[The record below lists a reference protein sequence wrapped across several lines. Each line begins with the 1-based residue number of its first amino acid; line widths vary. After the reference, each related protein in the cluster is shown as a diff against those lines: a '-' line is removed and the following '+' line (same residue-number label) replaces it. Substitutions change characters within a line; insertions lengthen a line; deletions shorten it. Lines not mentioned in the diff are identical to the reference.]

1 MTAVIFR
8 PRSLVLV
15 LLFAGCSGGKT
26 AMRAT
31 PPDDPYTIT
40 MRADQT
46 AGFLIIPAVVDGGAA
61 TFIFDTGAG
70 TTVLDKAA
78 FTRLDLPKRGRVET
92 RDSGGHVD
100 RLPITLIGELGL
112 GDARFEKVGAIV
124 SDLSFIEHHICRR
137 VDGILGANVLQ
148 HGVLQVDYETGTIL
162 LASAVDRLP
171 TPKGT
176 GLRATLLPTPLPVI
190 PVDAGGGA
198 RFGLIVDTG
207 SNGDLAVDAA
217 TVDALEVELRV
228 PAIGTTSAGLLG
240 LGGHDEAFAWPN
252 VPIGELQLAGADAS
266 TAPLSTLGNLI
277 LRSFTVRIDYEE
289 HFATFWPN
297 ARPIPTGHVT
307 FGFAWDYDEHGR
319 ARVVFVRER
328 SAAFAAGIAEG
339 NVVER
344 VGDSEIAALDRDGLC
359 RLRRDW
365 AMRDDPVEVVI
376 NGKTHCLR
384 KQSLFEEP
392 EAAPQQ
398 DGECSE

>member
-1 MTAVIFR
+1 
-8 PRSLVLV
+8 
-15 LLFAGCSGGKT
+15 
-26 AMRAT
+26 MRAT
-31 PPDDPYTIT
+31 PPDDPYTIEL
-40 MRADQT
+40 RADQT
-46 AGFLIIPAVVDGGAA
+46 AGFLIVPAVVDGGAA

-78 FTRLDLPKRGRVET
+78 FVRLDLPKRGHVET
-92 RDSGGHVD
+92 GDSGGHVD

-112 GDARFEKVGAIV
+112 GEARFEKVGAII

-137 VDGILGANVLQ
+137 VDGILGANVMQ
-148 HGVLQVDYETGTIL
+148 HGSLQVDYDTGTIH
-162 LASAVDRLP
+162 LASAADRLP

-176 GLRATLLPTPLPVI
+176 GLRTALLPTPLPVI
-190 PVDAGGGA
+190 PINAGGGA

-217 TVDALEVELRV
+217 TVDALRVEPRV

-266 TAPLSTLGNLI
+266 TAPLSTLGNVI
-277 LRSFTVRIDYEE
+277 LRSFTVRIDYEK
-289 HFATFWPN
+289 HIATFWPN

-307 FGFAWDYDEHGR
+307 FGFGWDYDEHGR

-328 SAAFAAGIAEG
+328 SAAFAAGITEG
-339 NVVER
+339 NPIER
-344 VGDSEIAALDRDGLC
+344 IGDSEIASLDRDALC

-365 AMRDDPVEVVI
+365 ALEEDAVEVVI
-376 NGKTHCLR
+376 SGKTHCLR

-392 EAAPQQ
+392 ETASQQQ
-398 DGECSE
+398 DDCSD